1 LAQGVGDAIAA
12 YLVCRS
18 SICPS
23 DHVFHPFADI
33 PHGSRSPD
41 RIHNTDGQPLAYIRS
56 RESEAEA
63 RRAKMLTKDEA
74 RRIAVN
80 KAGLAYLAL
89 LDLGSGSLQ
98 PIQTEFTEFG
108 SVRNDR
114 STTRDCIIPVAI
126 SPLLA

>member
-1 LAQGVGDAIAA
+1 
-12 YLVCRS
+12 
-18 SICPS
+18 
-23 DHVFHPFADI
+23 VFHPFADI

-41 RIHNTDGQPLAYIRS
+41 RIHNTDGQPLAYIYS
-56 RESEAEA
+56 RGSEAEA

-89 LDLGSGSLQ
+89 LDLASGSLQ

-108 SVRNDR
+108 SVRND

>member
-1 LAQGVGDAIAA
+1 VSDTPHSEPFRELSGHELHRSSFGDAIDA

-41 RIHNTDGQPLAYIRS
+41 RIHNADGQPLACIYS

-74 RRIAVN
+74 AQ
-80 KAGLAYLAL
+80 AAA
-89 LDLGSGSLQ
+89 
-98 PIQTEFTEFG
+98 
-108 SVRNDR
+108 
-114 STTRDCIIPVAI
+114 
-126 SPLLA
+126 